1 MRPLD
6 QLPPRDD
13 DGNVLCVVEAPRGS
27 RVKLKYEPKLGALIL
42 GKALPLGVHYPY
54 DWGFVSGTCA
64 ADGDPIDVMVLH
76 DAPTFPG
83 VVVPAALIGVVK
95 VEETKRGKKVRNDR
109 LIAAAVGA
117 ARFDG
122 LRDARKLSKRTRD
135 EIATFFL
142 TVVAFT
148 DKNVRLLGW
157 GGPREAERL
166 LRESEI

>member
-27 RVKLKYEPKLGALIL
+27 RVKTKYEPKLGALVL
-42 GKALPLGVHYPY
+42 GKALPLGVHYPF
-54 DWGFVSGTCA
+54 DWGFVSGTRA
-64 ADGDPIDVMVLH
+64 ADGDPIDVLVLH

-83 VVVPAALIGVVK
+83 VVIPSTLVGVVK
-95 VEETKRGKKVRNDR
+95 LEETENRKKVRNDR
-109 LIAAAVGA
+109 LIAAAIDA

-122 LRDARKLSKRTRD
+122 LRDARKLPKRTRD

-148 DKNVRLLGW
+148 DKKVRLLGW

-166 LRESEI
+166 LREATL